1 VRAKQN
7 NKQNQIEIMRNILTQ
22 TICVCATAG
31 MFTFVTGCQTN
42 NQGSAPSAPAAVQTP
57 APPAPAVQTP
67 AAVQSPAAPAA
78 AVVQGVIRIKAGS
91 SEPFKDSSGNVW
103 QAELGFSGGDVT
115 ERDAG
120 TAIANT
126 KDVGLFL
133 SEHYSMDSFS
143 CAVPNG
149 KYTAKLY
156 FAETYEG
163 ITGPG
168 GRVFS
173 FNVQGHDYKD
183 FDVWVKAGGAN
194 RAYIETVP
202 VEVTDGKFKITF
214 TPNVENPEINA
225 IELITQN

>member
-1 VRAKQN
+1 
-7 NKQNQIEIMRNILTQ
+7 MRNILTQ
-22 TICVCATAG
+22 TVCVCATAG

-42 NQGSAPSAPAAVQTP
+42 NQGPAPSAPAAVQTP
-57 APPAPAVQTP
+57 APPAAAVQTP
-67 AAVQSPAAPAA
+67 AAVQAPAAPAA
-78 AVVQGVIRIKAGS
+78 AVVQGVVRIKAGS

-103 QAELGFSGGDVT
+103 QAEVGFSGGDVT

-126 KDVGLFL
+126 KDPGLFL

-149 KYTAKLY
+149 KYIAKLY

-173 FNVQGHDYKD
+173 FNVQGHEFKD
-183 FDVWVKAGGAN
+183 FDVWVKAGGPK
-194 RAYIETVP
+194 RAYVETVP

-214 TPNVENPEINA
+214 TSNVENPEINA
-225 IELITQN
+225 IELIPQN

>member
-1 VRAKQN
+1 
-7 NKQNQIEIMRNILTQ
+7 MRNILTQ
-22 TICVCATAG
+22 TVCVCATAG

-42 NQGSAPSAPAAVQTP
+42 NQGLEPPTPAVPAAMQT
-57 APPAPAVQTP
+57 
-67 AAVQSPAAPAA
+67 PAAPAA
-78 AVVQGVIRIKAGS
+78 AVQTPAAAQAPAEPAAAAPAAAIVQGVIRIKAGS
-91 SEPFKDSSGNVW
+91 TEPFKDSSGNVW
-103 QAELGFSGGDVT
+103 QAELGFSGGDVA

-126 KDVGLFL
+126 KDPGLFL

-168 GRVFS
+168 ERVFS
-173 FNVQGHDYKD
+173 FNVQGHEFKD
-183 FDVWVKAGGAN
+183 FDVWVKAGGPN
-194 RAYIETVP
+194 RAYVETVP